1 MAERSC
7 VSAGAG
13 SSRGSRRSH
22 RERGSA
28 VVMAIG
34 VVAGL
39 VTVLV
44 LALGLVAV
52 LVAGQQART
61 AADLGALAAAGRLV
75 EGVDDTAACVLAARV
90 AEQHGVEVRSC
101 AVTRQGVSPLPEVTL
116 EVERA
121 VAGTRW
127 TVGVT
132 ARAGASL
139 ARSE

>member
-1 MAERSC
+1 MVERSC
-7 VSAGAG
+7 VQAGAG
-13 SSRGSRRSH
+13 SSCGSRRAH
-22 RERGSA
+22 HERGSA

-39 VTVLV
+39 VTILV

-61 AADLGALAAAGRLV
+61 AADLGALAAAGQLV
-75 EGVDDTAACVLAARV
+75 QGVDDTAACALAARV
-90 AEQHGVEVRSC
+90 TQQHGVEVRGC
-101 AVTRQGVSPLPEVTL
+101 AVTRRGVSPLPEVTL
-116 EVERA
+116 EVHRA

-127 TVGVT
+127 TVDVT

-139 ARSE
+139 ARTG

>member
-1 MAERSC
+1 M
-7 VSAGAG
+7 VL
-13 SSRGSRRSH
+13 
-22 RERGSA
+22 
-28 VVMAIG
+28 AIG

-39 VTVLV
+39 STVLV

-61 AADLGALAAAGRLV
+61 AADLAALAAAGQLV
-75 EGVDDTAACVLAARV
+75 QGVDDATACDEARDLAQ
-90 AEQHGVEVRSC
+90 QHGVTVRGCTVGRGGS
-101 AVTRQGVSPLPEVTL
+101 SPLPEITL

-132 ARAGASL
+132 ARAGATTTDPEL
-139 ARSE
+139 VPQRWARDQGRGA